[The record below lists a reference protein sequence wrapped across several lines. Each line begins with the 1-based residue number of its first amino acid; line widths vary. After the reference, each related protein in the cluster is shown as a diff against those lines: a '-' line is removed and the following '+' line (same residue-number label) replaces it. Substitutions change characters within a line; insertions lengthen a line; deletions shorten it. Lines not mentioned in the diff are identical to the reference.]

1 MDWILS
7 ENYLQKRKNLINEI
21 LENIDYKGEISD
33 DEDTI
38 VNFGE
43 NDLRLSEEMKINNN
57 ININKEKNESIIIND
72 NSNKPENNKNENI
85 INEKIIKQKIR
96 IDSNEEINSEKSE
109 SVQFIK
115 NINNKINKVTMET
128 DKSGSDNLFNN
139 RPNIFNYSKIN
150 NSLDKT
156 KIKCDKKEN
165 ENNHSYFNNNNK
177 NKLFDNSSLINED
190 EQKK

>member
-1 MDWILS
+1 
-7 ENYLQKRKNLINEI
+7 
-21 LENIDYKGEISD
+21 
-33 DEDTI
+33 
-38 VNFGE
+38 
-43 NDLRLSEEMKINNN
+43 
-57 ININKEKNESIIIND
+57 
-72 NSNKPENNKNENI
+72 
-85 INEKIIKQKIR
+85 
-96 IDSNEEINSEKSE
+96 
-109 SVQFIK
+109 
-115 NINNKINKVTMET
+115 MET
-128 DKSGSDNLFNN
+128 DKRGSDNLFNN